1 MRPGQAP
8 HWARVTRILAR
19 RVMKLV
25 LALVLPLAACVAHA
39 GRNCEAALP
48 LKPATVEKALALAER
63 TLSALDRSGA
73 QVVVLARAGQDLQK
87 YGLSYSHLGFAYRET
102 AAQGGTVWRVLHKL
116 NTCGSASSAIYK
128 QGLGEFF
135 LDDLWRF
142 EAAWVVPTPGVQ
154 ARLITVLQSPTRA
167 LRLHHAPYSMV
178 SYAWGQTYQQ
188 SNQWALETMA
198 QAMGADELPGVNGRL
213 RAQDWLRAK
222 GYQPTTLNL
231 GPLTRLGGRVTQA
244 NIAFDDHPT
253 VKRFSN
259 RIETVTVDSVFD
271 WMQRA
276 QLAQSSVV
284 SLR

>member
-1 MRPGQAP
+1 MRPNAA
-8 HWARVTRILAR
+8 HFLARVLRRLAQCF
-19 RVMKLV
+19 
-25 LALVLPLAACVAHA
+25 LALLLPLAACVAHA

-73 QVVVLARAGQDLQK
+73 DVVVLARAGQDLQK
-87 YGLSYSHLGFAYRET
+87 YGLSYSHLGFAYREPSP
-102 AAQGGTVWRVLHKL
+102 QGGTVWRVLHKL

-142 EAAWVVPTPGVQ
+142 EAAWVVPTPAVQ
-154 ARLITVLQSPTRA
+154 ARLIAVLQSPTRA

-198 QAMGADELPGVNGRL
+198 QAMGAGDVPGLDGRL

-276 QLAQSSVV
+276 QLAQSAVV

>member
-1 MRPGQAP
+1 MKLGAASRF
-8 HWARVTRILAR
+8 ARVMRTTTRCF
-19 RVMKLV
+19 V
-25 LALVLPLAACVAHA
+25 ALFLPLAACVAHA

-48 LKPATVEKALALAER
+48 LKPATVEKALGLAER
-63 TLSALDRSGA
+63 TLLALDRSGA

-87 YGLSYSHLGFAYRET
+87 YGLSYSHLGFAYREPSP
-102 AAQGGTVWRVLHKL
+102 QGGTVWRVLHKL

-142 EAAWVVPTPGVQ
+142 EAAWVVPTPAVQ
-154 ARLITVLQSPTRA
+154 ARLIAVLQSPTRA

-198 QAMGADELPGVNGRL
+198 QAMGSGDVPGLDGRL

-253 VKRFSN
+253 AKRFSN

-276 QLAQSSVV
+276 QLAQSAVV

>member
-1 MRPGQAP
+1 VRPNAA
-8 HWARVTRILAR
+8 HSLARVLRRLAQCF
-19 RVMKLV
+19 
-25 LALVLPLAACVAHA
+25 LALLLPLAACVAHA

-48 LKPATVEKALALAER
+48 LKPATVEKALGLAER
-63 TLSALDRSGA
+63 TLLALDRSGA
-73 QVVVLARAGQDLQK
+73 DVVVLARAGQDLQK
-87 YGLSYSHLGFAYRET
+87 YGLSYSHLGFAYREPSP
-102 AAQGGTVWRVLHKL
+102 QGGTVWRVLHKL

-142 EAAWVVPTPGVQ
+142 EAAWVVPTPAVQ
-154 ARLITVLQSPTRA
+154 ARLIAVLQNPTRA

-198 QAMGADELPGVNGRL
+198 QAMGSGDVPGLDGRL

-276 QLAQSSVV
+276 QLAQSAVV

>member
-25 LALVLPLAACVAHA
+25 LALVLPSAACVAHA

-142 EAAWVVPTPGVQ
+142 EAAWVVPTPAVQ

-167 LRLHHAPYSMV
+167 LLHHAPYSMV

-198 QAMGADELPGVNGRL
+198 QAMGAGDVQGLGGRL
-213 RAQDWLRAK
+213 RAQDWLRST
-222 GYQPTTLNL
+222 GYQPSTLNL

-276 QLAQSSVV
+276 QLAQSAVV

>member
-1 MRPGQAP
+1 MRTT
-8 HWARVTRILAR
+8 ARW
-19 RVMKLV
+19 LV
-25 LALVLPLAACVAHA
+25 ALLLPLAACVAHA

-48 LKPATVEKALALAER
+48 LKLATVEKALALAER

-73 QVVVLARAGQDLQK
+73 DVVVLARAGQDLQK
-87 YGLSYSHLGFAYRET
+87 YGLTYSHLGFAYREP
-102 AAQGGTVWRVLHKL
+102 APQGGTVWRVLHKL

-142 EAAWVVPTPGVQ
+142 EAAWVVPTPAVQ
-154 ARLITVLQSPTRA
+154 ARLIAVLQSPTRA
-167 LRLHHAPYSMV
+167 LLLHHAPYSMV

-198 QAMGADELPGVNGRL
+198 MAMGSGELPGIDGRL
-213 RAQDWLRAK
+213 RAQDWLRAR

-276 QLAQSSVV
+276 QLTQSPVV
-284 SLR
+284 TLR